1 MWSMVRIRNVLDS
14 LNGFFSLYRNWLYST
29 MDRFRQYR
37 SWRGIILNKFTNKKK
52 VDIVFSP
59 KSGPSFIEQIH
70 EQMRVTN
77 TALLSLQTEI
87 LGGHG
92 SNGFPS
98 VSNGFQGLWLM
109 NSTTQFFSESV
120 CLKVG
125 LQTDYEVSS

>member
-1 MWSMVRIRNVLDS
+1 
-14 LNGFFSLYRNWLYST
+14 
-29 MDRFRQYR
+29 
-37 SWRGIILNKFTNKKK
+37 
-52 VDIVFSP
+52 
-59 KSGPSFIEQIH
+59 
-70 EQMRVTN
+70 MRVTN
-77 TALLSLQTEI
+77 AALLSLQTEI
-87 LGGHG
+87 LGGHSSTG